1 MKESTKEDLANHFG
15 LELYADGSKT
25 QRDTPHL
32 WGAYLS
38 GAFVQGV
45 F

>member
-1 MKESTKEDLANHFG
+1 MTRIRFQHKRKEEKC
-15 LELYADGSKT
+15 KVT
-25 QRDTPHL
+25 QHICGGP
-32 WGAYLS
+32 YLS